1 MNRLEGLGFLCL
13 TGCPVAIALSQPAAG
28 AILGILAGGLF
39 AASVRPRPTACPA
52 PPPRGDEGL
61 QRNFEPGVSVGGTG
75 RDWGDGL
82 VCRIPSSATGGA
94 SCTFEQTL
102 APGAGVPLHV
112 HAHDD
117 ELHVVLEGTV
127 AMRCGDRDF
136 AAASGTVAFLPRR
149 VPHAFRNPGDAPARL
164 LTVFT
169 PGGFDDVVA
178 ELRGMPPADAGDET
192 KRDVIRARHGIR
204 IIHPMAGGRR
214 NLPP

>member
-13 TGCPVAIALSQPAAG
+13 MGCTVAIALSQPVVG

-39 AASVRPRPTACPA
+39 AASVRPPPMGSPA
-52 PPPRGDEGL
+52 TPPRGDAGP
-61 QRNFEPGVSVGGTG
+61 QRDFEPCVSVGGTG
-75 RDWGDGL
+75 RESGDGL

-117 ELHVVLEGTV
+117 EVHVVLEGNV
-127 AMRCGDRDF
+127 AIHCGDRAF
-136 AAASGTVAFLPRR
+136 TAASGTVAFLPRR

-164 LTVFT
+164 VTVFT
-169 PGGFDDVVA
+169 PGGFDDLVA
-178 ELRGMPPADAGDET
+178 ELRGMHAADAGDET

-204 IIHPMAGGRR
+204 IIRPAPG
-214 NLPP
+214 

>member
-1 MNRLEGLGFLCL
+1 MNPAKVRRQTTARLTDLPNVG
-13 TGCPVAIALSQPAAG
+13 PAMARD
-28 AILGILAGGLF
+28 L
-39 AASVRPRPTACPA
+39 
-52 PPPRGDEGL
+52 
-61 QRNFEPGVSVGGTG
+61 EPGVSVGATG

-117 ELHVVLEGTV
+117 ELHVVLGGTI

-136 AAASGTVAFLPRR
+136 TAASGTVAFLPRR

-169 PGGFDDVVA
+169 PGGFDDLVA

-204 IIHPMAGGRR
+204 IIHPTTG
-214 NLPP
+214 

>member
-1 MNRLEGLGFLCL
+1 MVPC
-13 TGCPVAIALSQPAAG
+13 
-28 AILGILAGGLF
+28 
-39 AASVRPRPTACPA
+39 
-52 PPPRGDEGL
+52 
-61 QRNFEPGVSVGGTG
+61 
-75 RDWGDGL
+75 DGL

-117 ELHVVLEGTV
+117 ELHVVLGGTI

-136 AAASGTVAFLPRR
+136 TAASGTVAFLPRR

-169 PGGFDDVVA
+169 PGGFDDLVA

-204 IIHPMAGGRR
+204 IIHPTTG
-214 NLPP
+214 